1 MQFKADRSRQLLF
14 RTLGVLS
21 RHANT
26 GNFAEL
32 IDYET
37 GAGEVRRAG
46 SYSWPA
52 TAYLSVIFEMIPG
65 LACATRKPWAS
76 DRCCRQRPAALLAL
90 KGYGSAGSSIRSV
103 TVNGSAASQAKARLD
118 VGRQQIEIELGD
130 G

>member
-46 SYSWPA
+46 SYSWSA
-52 TAYLSVIFEMIPG
+52 AAYLSVIFEMIPG
-65 LACATRKPWAS
+65 LDLRDSETVGF
-76 DRCCRQRPAALLAL
+76 RPMLPSET
-90 KGYGSAGSSIRSV
+90 GSPFGLEKLRL
-103 TVNGSAASQAKARLD
+103 GQAEID
-118 VGRQQIEIELGD
+118 V
-130 G
+130 